1 MGRFETD
8 PDCRLQRE
16 YVNIPAWHEAGWTG
30 KGLTVFCD
38 DVQKNHHAE
47 LVKDIVQTILPEA
60 RVFSG
65 AIGYS
70 WQDIV
75 QEDTAEVGTGSETPL
90 GDAVSLGAPGVRL
103 RDTRMI
109 TGCAVR
115 CAETAEM
122 MIFDDFIKKYHV
134 GLINNSTDGGN
145 GIEVLPQA
153 VYMEKKMR
161 EHNLIFCGAAGN
173 GYGQP
178 TTQKYNGA
186 CMVVTSVK
194 LEEGK
199 PLYGLKAH
207 GENLD
212 FSMFYGFQSG
222 TSNSSPFLLGMAGLL
237 RCRWPGITQ
246 EAVYAYLKEHC
257 VPMGPRRKFGWGV
270 PVLGAPQ

>member
-1 MGRFETD
+1 MGRFVTD
-8 PDCRLQRE
+8 PECILQRE
-16 YVNIPAWHEAGWTG
+16 FVNIPAWHKAGHTG

-60 RVFSG
+60 RVLSG
-65 AIGYS
+65 AIGYA
-70 WQDIV
+70 WQDAESMEPAKKVIV
-75 QEDTAEVGTGSETPL
+75 D
-90 GDAVSLGAPGVRL
+90 
-103 RDTRMI
+103 
-109 TGCAVR
+109 CAVR
-115 CAETAEM
+115 CTETAEVM
-122 MIFDDFIKKYHV
+122 RFDDFIKKYEV
-134 GLINNSTDGGN
+134 SLINNSTDGGS
-145 GIEVLPQA
+145 GTEILPQA
-153 VYMEKKMR
+153 VYMNQKIQ

-199 PLYGLKAH
+199 PIYGLKAH

-222 TSNSSPFLLGMAGLL
+222 TSNSSPFLLGMVGLL
-237 RCRWPGITQ
+237 RCRWPEITQ
-246 EAVYAYLKEHC
+246 AEAYAYLKEQC
-257 VPMGPRRKFGWGV
+257 VSLGPRKKFGWGI
-270 PVLGAPQ
+270 PVLGEAQ